1 MSFSFE
7 NATLV
12 IGYSRIEYDTIY
24 VKRTFNIVFGD
35 DFVEDVIEKVF
46 TPQGRPPYKKF
57 YLLADRDHPS
67 FKRITDLTD
76 KYKYASIVYKNE
88 WDRATRKYV
97 DRYWKVFPAP
107 ARPAFYPYLMTE
119 AQMSEH
125 YIEPWSPEADEAFET
140 PKKTYTHIDTESEE
154 EDDDTEHRCDC
165 TPCQLNFNT
174 PEFPPPMVRDN
185 GGPFPLVRSVNSP
198 PSPIQYKE
206 EEETD
211 EEYWLKHGPCKLT
224 RMSNECPSVETEEEA
239 ADTAKDF
246 DDLAKAISLFGEDYE
261 GTIAGKIPRPPTLAR
276 CSTEE
281 WYKFNSCNY

>member
-12 IGYSRIEYDTIY
+12 IGYSRIEYDTIF

-35 DFVEDVIEKVF
+35 EFVEDVIEKIF
-46 TPQGRPPYKKF
+46 TPQGRPQYKKF
-57 YLLADRDHPS
+57 YILADPDHAS

-97 DRYWKVFPAP
+97 DRYWKVFPNP
-107 ARPAFYPYLMTE
+107 SRPVFHPYLMTE

-125 YIEPWSPEADEAFET
+125 TIAPWSAEADEAFET
-140 PKKTYTHIDTESEE
+140 PKKTYTHVDTESECE
-154 EDDDTEHRCDC
+154 DEDDDDAEYQCDC
-165 TPCQLNFNT
+165 PPCRLNL
-174 PEFPPPMVRDN
+174 PDFPPPMVRDN
-185 GGPFPLVRSVNSP
+185 GGPFPLVRSVNTP
-198 PSPIQYKE
+198 PEPVQDKA

-224 RMSNECPSVETEEEA
+224 RMSNETILTEDE

-261 GTIAGKIPRPPTLAR
+261 GSIAGKIPRPPTLAR

-281 WYKFNSCNY
+281 WYTFNSCNY

>member
-7 NATLV
+7 TATLV
-12 IGYSRIEYDTIY
+12 IGYSRIEYDTIF

-35 DFVEDVIEKVF
+35 EFEFVEDVIEKVF
-46 TPQGRPPYKKF
+46 TPAGRPPYKKF

-97 DRYWKVFPAP
+97 DRFWKVFPAP
-107 ARPAFYPYLMTE
+107 TRPVFHPYLMTE

-125 YIEPWSPEADEAFET
+125 NIAPWSPEADEAFET
-140 PKKTYTHIDTESEE
+140 PKKTYTHIDTEDEE
-154 EDDDTEHRCDC
+154 ESDDDTEYE
-165 TPCQLNFNT
+165 
-174 PEFPPPMVRDN
+174 EFETPPPMVRDN
-185 GGPFPLVRSVNSP
+185 GGPYPLVRSVNSP

-211 EEYWLKHGPCKLT
+211 EKYWLKHGPCKIT

-261 GTIAGKIPRPPTLAR
+261 GCIAGKIPRPPKLAR
-276 CSTEE
+276 CDTIE
-281 WYKFNSCNY
+281 WYKLNSCNY